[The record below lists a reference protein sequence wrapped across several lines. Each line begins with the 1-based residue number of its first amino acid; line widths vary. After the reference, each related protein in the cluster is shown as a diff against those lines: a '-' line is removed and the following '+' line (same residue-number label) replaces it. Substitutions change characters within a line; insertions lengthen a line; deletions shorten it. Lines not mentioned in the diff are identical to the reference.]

1 MKPGS
6 SMESDAQEETGPV
19 RCGASSTVSARSSTM
34 GSRSKALVGERLS
47 SKEPSRGCTG
57 GVGTAA

>member
-1 MKPGS
+1 
-6 SMESDAQEETGPV
+6 MESEAQEETGPV
-19 RCGASSTVSARSSTM
+19 RCGASSTVSADSTI

>member
-1 MKPGS
+1 
-6 SMESDAQEETGPV
+6 MESDAQEETGPV

>member
-1 MKPGS
+1 MF
-6 SMESDAQEETGPV
+6 ESDAQEETGPV
-19 RCGASSTVSARSSTM
+19 RCGASSTVSAAFSRSSTM

-47 SKEPSRGCTG
+47 SKEPARGCTG